1 MIAYQRCDWVG
12 EIALGDIIPAYA
24 NGKLEVKAIARRP
37 QQAAAGKRVL
47 SGKPMDEPIVFH
59 YGPLLMNIMD
69 EIQQAVE
76 DYCAG
81 QMVKAVS

>member
-1 MIAYQRCDWVG
+1 
-12 EIALGDIIPAYA
+12 
-24 NGKLEVKAIARRP
+24 
-37 QQAAAGKRVL
+37 
-47 SGKPMDEPIVFH
+47 MDEPIVFH

>member
-1 MIAYQRCDWVG
+1 MLIYVVAGSTTVG
-12 EIALGDIIPAYA
+12 DCYYTLAA
-24 NGKLEVKAIARRP
+24 NLMARLSLR
-37 QQAAAGKRVL
+37 GKRLL

-76 DYCAG
+76 DY
-81 QMVKAVS
+81 